1 MDNRPVVRRIIL
13 IMIACLAVAMA
24 GMLALGVALYR
35 T

>member
-1 MDNRPVVRRIIL
+1 MDNRPVVRRVIL
-13 IMIACLAVAMA
+13 IMIVCLAIAMA

>member
-1 MDNRPVVRRIIL
+1 MDNRPVVRRVIL
-13 IMIACLAVAMA
+13 IMIVCLAVAMA